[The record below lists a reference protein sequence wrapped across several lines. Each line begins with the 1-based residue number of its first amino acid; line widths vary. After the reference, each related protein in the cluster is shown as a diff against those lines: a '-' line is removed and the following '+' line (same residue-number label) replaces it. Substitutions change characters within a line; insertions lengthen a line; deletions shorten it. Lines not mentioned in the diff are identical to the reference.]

1 MFSDLTSAAFVSVSV
16 FIFSSFGSSSF
27 GSSSFGSCIF
37 CSIDPDESSTEISG
51 APVLTSSPALTN
63 TSLTT
68 PASSAG
74 ISILALS
81 DSRTKI
87 ISSIDT
93 ESPGLIKISLTSA
106 ESIPSPKSG
115 SNTSFN
121 ILHFYWT
128 GLVWI
133 NVVLFYYFVYHFHF
147 YISLIC
153 QRPHSS

>member
-1 MFSDLTSAAFVSVSV
+1 MFSDLISGAFVSIFVSL
-16 FIFSSFGSSSF
+16 SSFFGSSSF
-27 GSSSFGSCIF
+27 GSGLLSSV
-37 CSIDPDESSTEISG
+37 DPDETSIEING

-81 DSRTKI
+81 DSKTKI

-93 ESPGLIKISLTSA
+93 ESPGLIRISLTSA

-115 SNTSFN
+115 SNISFN
-121 ILHFYWT
+121 ILYFYWVRFIWVNVIF
-128 GLVWI
+128 LYYII
-133 NVVLFYYFVYHFHF
+133 NHFHF
-147 YISLIC
+147 
-153 QRPHSS
+153 

>member
-16 FIFSSFGSSSF
+16 FIFSSFS
-27 GSSSFGSCIF
+27 SSSFGSCIF

-87 ISSIDT
+87 IS
-93 ESPGLIKISLTSA
+93 
-106 ESIPSPKSG
+106 
-115 SNTSFN
+115 
-121 ILHFYWT
+121 
-128 GLVWI
+128 
-133 NVVLFYYFVYHFHF
+133 
-147 YISLIC
+147 
-153 QRPHSS
+153 